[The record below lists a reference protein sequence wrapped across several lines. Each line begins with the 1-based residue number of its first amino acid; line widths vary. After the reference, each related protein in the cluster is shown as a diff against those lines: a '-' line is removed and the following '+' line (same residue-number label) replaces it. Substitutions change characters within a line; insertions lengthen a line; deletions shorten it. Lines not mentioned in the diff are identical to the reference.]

1 MIIMNEDI
9 KISIQIPILQYNIL
23 DYSEK
28 KDKKDKKDKKKL
40 RKMKGYNAK
49 IKSKKIKP
57 FKR

>member
-1 MIIMNEDI
+1 MNEDI